1 MYQKS
6 GSDWIKYVKAKF
18 RELYHQDIR
27 REVKRLTKEEK
38 EARLDRRKLLIAKHQ
53 SRFAREVE
61 VNLENG
67 GMDGYFQDLDEIQEE
82 YNEEIDFD
90 DEIES
95 IESEAD
101 RLLQSDFIDL
111 IYKDDS

>member
-1 MYQKS
+1 MFLK
-6 GSDWIKYVKAKF
+6 
-18 RELYHQDIR
+18 
-27 REVKRLTKEEK
+27 
-38 EARLDRRKLLIAKHQ
+38 IAFYFIFK
-53 SRFAREVE
+53 VE

-95 IESEAD
+95 IDSEAD